1 MGQTYDHEYIP
12 YLLPLRLLARKSF
25 DAGLYPG
32 QVRLGVHPDLCN
44 RQIGH
49 NMFSLKRT
57 LFFNISLLAICSCEE
72 VVIITGGTG
81 ANGKI
86 LSSTEVQID
95 NGLQIYLDDL
105 VPLIPVDGI

>member
-1 MGQTYDHEYIP
+1 MYT
-12 YLLPLRLLARKSF
+12 
-25 DAGLYPG
+25 
-32 QVRLGVHPDLCN
+32 VHQELCN

-95 NGLQIYLDDL
+95 NGLQIYLEDL
-105 VPLIPVDGI
+105 VPLALVDGIFFKT